1 MYYFTISVTQI
12 TVCGLQSAVCKCH
25 TPKDTVVSES
35 SEGLIL
41 NYLKEFSIPS
51 SVKRKKDNNKT
62 VHYKECTISFSA
74 AVC

>member
-1 MYYFTISVTQI
+1 
-12 TVCGLQSAVCKCH
+12 
-25 TPKDTVVSES
+25 VSES

-41 NYLKEFSIPS
+41 NYLKEFSIPPDEE
-51 SVKRKKDNNKT
+51 RKKDNNKT